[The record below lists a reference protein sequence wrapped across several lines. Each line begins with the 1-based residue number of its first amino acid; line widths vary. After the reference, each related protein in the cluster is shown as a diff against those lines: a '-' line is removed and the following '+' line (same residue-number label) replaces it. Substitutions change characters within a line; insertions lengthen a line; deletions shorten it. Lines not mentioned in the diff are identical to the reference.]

1 MKRVIV
7 CDSGLGGLNIASRF
21 FSKESKAGGN
31 TELLYFNVYPS
42 ATCGFNKL
50 PSIRAQEEVFRNVL
64 EGMKKYS
71 PDLCLI
77 ACNTLSIVYNRLS
90 KWYTPPFP
98 VQGLVETAVDGMFQA
113 LEKEQESSLL
123 ILGTKS
129 TVESKVYENALID
142 RGIAPE
148 RIKGLAC
155 PGLATLLE
163 SDPAAEE
170 VRVRISG
177 YAAEADKLFSSKQKK
192 LFLGLCCTHFGFA
205 SGIWKSEFAKVSGS
219 GVELVNPNELLG
231 TGLGANNFKYLS
243 KIDFFPGAR
252 ESMCAYF
259 EQISPQ
265 IAAGLKTA
273 RPEKNLFEF
282 NEEDYCG

>member
-21 FSKESKAGGN
+21 FSGERSSG
-31 TELLYFNVYPS
+31 EVCEVLYFNAYPS

-50 PSIRAQEEVFRNVL
+50 PSLRAQEEVFRNVL

-90 KWYTPPFP
+90 KWYTPSFP
-98 VQGLVETAVDGMFQA
+98 VLGIVEAAVEGMFQA
-113 LEKEQESSLL
+113 LEKDPESSLL

-129 TVESKVYENALID
+129 TVESKVYENALIG
-142 RGIAPE
+142 RGIAPA
-148 RIKGLAC
+148 RIRGLAC

-170 VRVRISG
+170 VRKRIAG
-177 YAAEADKLFSSKQKK
+177 YAAEAEQLFSAKPEK

-205 SGIWKSEFAKVSGS
+205 SDIWLEAFSKVFCS
-219 GVELVNPNELLG
+219 GVVTVDPNELLG
-231 TGLGANNFKYLS
+231 TGLRADRFSYLS

-259 EQISPQ
+259 EQNSPQ
-265 IAAGLKTA
+265 IEAALKTA
-273 RPEKNLFEF
+273 FPEKNLFEF
-282 NEEDYCG
+282 NEEDYYG

>member
-21 FSKESKAGGN
+21 FAEENKAGKIC
-31 TELLYFNVYPS
+31 ELIYFNAYPS

-50 PSIRAQEEVFRNVL
+50 PSLRSQEEVFRNVL
-64 EGMKKYS
+64 ESMKKYS

-90 KWYTPPFP
+90 GWYTPSFP
-98 VQGLVETAVDGMFQA
+98 VQGIVETAVEGMFQA
-113 LEKEQESSLL
+113 LKKEQNSSLL

-142 RGIAPE
+142 RGISPE

-170 VRVRISG
+170 VRMRIAG
-177 YAAEADKLFSSKQKK
+177 YAAEAEKLFSSKQEK

-205 SGIWKSEFAKVSGS
+205 SGIWKSEFSKVFGS
-219 GVELVNPNELLG
+219 GVKTVNPNELLG
-231 TGLGANNFKYLS
+231 TGLCANDFKYLA

-259 EQISPQ
+259 EQNSPQ
-265 IAAGLKTA
+265 IAAVLKTA

-282 NEEDYCG
+282 NEEAYYG